1 MADPTILT
9 NQQTVERN
17 SLCIVK
23 MPYGYCSSQKI
34 KN

>member
-1 MADPTILT
+1 MAEPTILT

-23 MPYGYCSSQKI
+23 MPYGYCLSQRTKS
-34 KN
+34 